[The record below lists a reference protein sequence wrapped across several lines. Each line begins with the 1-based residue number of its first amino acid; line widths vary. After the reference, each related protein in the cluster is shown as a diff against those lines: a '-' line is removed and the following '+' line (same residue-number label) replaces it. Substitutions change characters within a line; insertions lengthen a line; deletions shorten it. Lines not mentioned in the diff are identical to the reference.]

1 MTRSAAFQAL
11 SILLVGTAVASGV
24 LAAPTLVGQGS
35 LSVCQTPD
43 LPMLHHCG
51 DEHVHGVS
59 PRNDLDSTVA
69 SEDLDQ
75 ELDVGVQDEDPS
87 VSSFNRGQRVKL
99 SKRGPTVFREPLT
112 NKEISAILTQQWNYV
127 KKLKTYKDKVDE
139 ILKNGAKDG
148 DIETVLNE
156 LGEISRSAAQ
166 AVRSLGSAYRPLDY
180 TAYQSKILI
189 QALLNGRYVSK
200 PQSPPD
206 MND

>member
-75 ELDVGVQDEDPS
+75 ELDVGVHGEDPS

-99 SKRGPTVFREPLT
+99 STRGPTVFREPLT

-127 KKLKTYKDKVDE
+127 ENLKTYKDKVDE
-139 ILKNGAKDG
+139 ILKNGARDG
-148 DIETVLNE
+148 EVETVLNE
-156 LGEISRSAAQ
+156 LGKISRSAEQ
-166 AVRSLGSAYRPLDY
+166 AIRSLGSAYRPLEY

-189 QALLNGRYVSK
+189 QALLNGRSLY
-200 PQSPPD
+200 QSA
-206 MND
+206 